1 MVRSGFNDGSG
12 IKPGKLDFKRQSFP
26 TVHKASSGRQSPDSH
41 RQEGFLDILLI
52 RTGRSSQVLLK
63 GAWEGGKRG
72 MPLLVRPR
80 RTLSLGSSICWYFV
94 NSWLLHTHPPTGFP
108 EKKSQNILAEQAN
121 GSQMTEVKKK
131 KIKKVCNKL
140 FKSKNKLHTSSF
152 CIFLILFE
160 LSVLWNILPSTFSFI
175 TMENVRPMGHAESL
189 NKFTVFPFQISYNPS
204 SLKASQRIKKKVA
217 WAAESGPWR
226 ENMRSS
232 DLKGYFSTGT
242 SSEMRGQRPEFWD

>member
-108 EKKSQNILAEQAN
+108 EKKKPKYLGWTGEWVTDDR
-121 GSQMTEVKKK
+121 GKE

-152 CIFLILFE
+152 CFPY
-160 LSVLWNILPSTFSFI
+160 SLWVICLVKHFF
-175 TMENVRPMGHAESL
+175 RPH
-189 NKFTVFPFQISYNPS
+189 FHS
-204 SLKASQRIKKKVA
+204 SQWKMWGQWVMLKV
-217 WAAESGPWR
+217 
-226 ENMRSS
+226 
-232 DLKGYFSTGT
+232 
-242 SSEMRGQRPEFWD
+242 

>member
-1 MVRSGFNDGSG
+1 MVNGRSGFNDGSG
-12 IKPGKLDFKRQSFP
+12 IKPGKLDFKRQCYHFLQCIRP
-26 TVHKASSGRQSPDSH
+26 PQEGKALTAH
-41 RQEGFLDILLI
+41 RQEGFLESLFI
-52 RTGRSSQVLLK
+52 RTGRSSQALLK
-63 GAWEGGKRG
+63 GDWEGGKRG

-80 RTLSLGSSICWYFV
+80 RILSLGSSICWYFV

-131 KIKKVCNKL
+131 KKKIKKFCNKL

-160 LSVLWNILPSTFSFI
+160 LSILWNILPSTFSFI

-189 NKFTVFPFQISYNPS
+189 NKFTVFPFQTSNNPV
-204 SLKASQRIKKKVA
+204 SLKPANGSRRRWLELQRVGHGEKT
-217 WAAESGPWR
+217 R
-226 ENMRSS
+226 EA
-232 DLKGYFSTGT
+232 
-242 SSEMRGQRPEFWD
+242 QI